1 MALIRQ
7 WTFHITQRRKK
18 KVLDLSYEKKKNIGL
33 VEIVMSS
40 TSVVV

>member
-1 MALIRQ
+1 MD
-7 WTFHITQRRKK
+7 FSYYPKKKK